1 MHVDDLFTT
10 FRRHAEA
17 AQSQVVEVADWPEA
31 LAFASRLTASEL
43 VLAAALA
50 EELRADAGTA
60 ADSVRFRSPDPTDP
74 VRSVADAEVGLVRGE
89 LAVAETGSVLLL
101 EPHLIDRTVSML
113 CHTLVEAIPRDRIV
127 ASLDDCATWLSQ
139 HTASDPTAN
148 TYATLSTGP
157 SRTADIERS
166 LTIGVQGPRE
176 LYVVVVG

>member
-1 MHVDDLFTT
+1 VDDLFTT
-10 FRRHAEA
+10 FRQHAEA
-17 AQSQVVEVADWPEA
+17 AQSQVVEVADWPA
-31 LAFASRLTASEL
+31 AIAFASGLAEKEL
-43 VLAAALA
+43 VLPATLA
-50 EELRADAGTA
+50 EELLTDAGTEL
-60 ADSVRFRSPDPTDP
+60 DLLKFRSPDPDDP

-89 LAVAETGSVLLL
+89 LAVAETGSVLLV
-101 EPHLIDRTVSML
+101 EPNLIDRTVSML

-139 HTASDPTAN
+139 HTASHPTAN

>member
-1 MHVDDLFTT
+1 MDDLFTT
-10 FRRHAEA
+10 FRQRAEA

-31 LAFASRLTASEL
+31 FAFASGLSESEL
-43 VLAAALA
+43 VLPAALA
-50 EELRADAGTA
+50 EEILAGLQAD
-60 ADSVRFRSPDPTDP
+60 VLKFRSPDPADP

-89 LAVAETGSVLLL
+89 LAVAETGSILLI
-101 EPHLIDRTVSML
+101 EPNLIDRTVSML

-127 ASLDDCATWLSQ
+127 ASLDDCASWLSQ
-139 HTASDPTAN
+139 HTASNPTAN